1 MTFSFEVVDY
11 MLINNYLGYGHTT
24 LILIRRCIMK
34 NQSKDSH
41 STLGDDRFN
50 TAGYTSDEEN
60 VSQAKE
66 EVPASVSNKRSSET
80 SRP

>member
-1 MTFSFEVVDY
+1 
-11 MLINNYLGYGHTT
+11 
-24 LILIRRCIMK
+24 MK
-34 NQSKDSH
+34 NQSKNSH

-50 TAGYTSDEEN
+50 TAGYTADEEN